1 MPQSLADVL
10 IHLVFSTKN
19 RVPFLKSP
27 DLREHLNAYM
37 VGALENLNCRS
48 LITRSVEDQIH
59 ILCQLSR
66 TMAIAELVKQIKRTS
81 SVWLKDQGRD
91 LGDFHWQSGYGAFS
105 VSHSNKE
112 QVKEYIANQ
121 EEHHRTR
128 TFQEEYRL
136 LLQRHG
142 IEFDERYVWD

>member
-10 IHLVFSTKN
+10 IHVVFSTKN

-27 DLREHLNAYM
+27 EVREQLNGYM
-37 VGALENLNCRS
+37 VGAMDNLGCPS
-48 LITRSVEDQIH
+48 LITRSVEDH
-59 ILCQLSR
+59 LHVLCQLSR
-66 TMAIAELVKQIKRTS
+66 TMSIAQLVKEIKATS
-81 SVWLKDQGRD
+81 SAWVKEQGRG
-91 LGDFHWQSGYGAFS
+91 LTDFYWQAGYGAFS

-128 TFQEEYRL
+128 TFQEEFRL
-136 LLQRHG
+136 LLARHG
-142 IEFDERYVWD
+142 IKFDERYVWD

>member
-1 MPQSLADVL
+1 
-10 IHLVFSTKN
+10 
-19 RVPFLKSP
+19 
-27 DLREHLNAYM
+27 
-37 VGALENLNCRS
+37 
-48 LITRSVEDQIH
+48 
-59 ILCQLSR
+59 
-66 TMAIAELVKQIKRTS
+66 MAIAELVKEIKTTS

-91 LGDFHWQSGYGAFS
+91 LGNFRWQAGYGAFS
-105 VSHSNKE
+105 VSHSNKD

-128 TFQEEYRL
+128 TFQDEYRL